1 MNVFSR
7 RSRQRATEP
16 STDAKKPAGTFFDS
30 GTADGKSGVWK
41 AEQAPGIGAAID
53 PTINVDESLTL
64 QTEITET
71 SRDYLA
77 KSVRA
82 TAEARERPSFSQR
95 LERVMRP
102 RQTQRETDGLHV
114 LSTHRAMRGELV
126 VSESERA
133 ELREAQNERARRSLV
148 HLLDLFSR

>member
-1 MNVFSR
+1 MGLFTKGAKPS
-7 RSRQRATEP
+7 ATEP

-30 GTADGKSGVWK
+30 GTADGTPGAWR

-77 KSVRA
+77 KSVQA
-82 TAEARERPSFSQR
+82 TADVKAQPTFRQR
-95 LERVMRP
+95 IEHAMRP
-102 RQTQRETDGLHV
+102 RSKPAGPDGLYQ

-133 ELREAQNERARRSLV
+133 ELREAQNERARRGLI

>member
-1 MNVFSR
+1 MGLFTR
-7 RSRQRATEP
+7 GPKPRATEP

-77 KSVRA
+77 KSVQA

-102 RQTQRETDGLHV
+102 RQMQRETDGLHV

-133 ELREAQNERARRSLV
+133 ELREAQNERARRGIL